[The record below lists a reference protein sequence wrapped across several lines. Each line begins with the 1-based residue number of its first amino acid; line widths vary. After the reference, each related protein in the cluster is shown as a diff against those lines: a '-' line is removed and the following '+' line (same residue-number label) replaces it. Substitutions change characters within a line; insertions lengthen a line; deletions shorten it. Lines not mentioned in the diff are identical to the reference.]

1 MTGRQRLELPFESIK
16 SMPFGVNEVT
26 LWHDVLLDCD
36 RVGKRIDLLGIDS
49 SIAPEAATMQQIRH
63 LNVVEVVGAARVD
76 GYPAPMNVIEIITP
90 YYPLGSVTD
99 ALLRGDVFTASEAI
113 SIVRSALLGLE
124 ELHEVHSLCHRDIKG
139 GNILLRSRSVGVV
152 ADLGLAGRMDANGMV
167 IALENPT
174 LYSPPE
180 LITAGSVG
188 RDGDI
193 FSTALVLRELLG
205 GAFPYA
211 DYSRSDVVDSLTRG
225 RLPIRAHD
233 LELPIWSPSSLR
245 RIVRKAL
252 SKRPAG
258 RYQSARPF
266 HAALG
271 SIRVLDWVQLDA
283 LTWIARTSDREVQ
296 VDLEPKGR
304 AHDLSIRVDQG
315 RGMRRVQ
322 PAERVTGLGD
332 PALLRAFDMANSL

>member
-1 MTGRQRLELPFESIK
+1 MTGRRRLELPFESIK
-16 SMPFGVNEVT
+16 SMPFGINEVT

-63 LNVVEVVGAARVD
+63 TNVVEVVGAARVD

-99 ALLRGDVFTASEAI
+99 ALLRGEAFTASEAI

-139 GNILLRSRSVGVV
+139 GNILLRSRTVGVV
-152 ADLGLAGRMDANGMV
+152 ADLGLAGRMDADGMV

-180 LITAGSVG
+180 LITNGSVG
-188 RDGDI
+188 RNGDL

-205 GAFPYA
+205 AR
-211 DYSRSDVVDSLTRG
+211 SRTPTTHAQTSLIRLHVVVYR
-225 RLPIRAHD
+225 
-233 LELPIWSPSSLR
+233 
-245 RIVRKAL
+245 
-252 SKRPAG
+252 
-258 RYQSARPF
+258 
-266 HAALG
+266 
-271 SIRVLDWVQLDA
+271 
-283 LTWIARTSDREVQ
+283 
-296 VDLEPKGR
+296 
-304 AHDLSIRVDQG
+304 
-315 RGMRRVQ
+315 
-322 PAERVTGLGD
+322 
-332 PALLRAFDMANSL
+332 